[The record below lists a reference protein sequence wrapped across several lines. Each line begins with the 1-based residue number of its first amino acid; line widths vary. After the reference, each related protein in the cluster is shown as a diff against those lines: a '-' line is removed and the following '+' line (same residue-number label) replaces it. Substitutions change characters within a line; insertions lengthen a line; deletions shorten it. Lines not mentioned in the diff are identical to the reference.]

1 MTPAAA
7 PVAKAAATP
16 SAAAAAT
23 PIVSSAPAATSNTA
37 VASKPLSGPIAVN
50 TEQPTKHQK
59 EQVAVYLLILA
70 FVLGFIAGKFLI

>member
-1 MTPAAA
+1 MTPAPA
-7 PVAKAAATP
+7 PVAKAAP
-16 SAAAAAT
+16 AAATAT
-23 PIVSSAPAATSNTA
+23 PIVSSAPAALNTA
-37 VASKPLSGPIAVN
+37 AAKPLSGPIAVN